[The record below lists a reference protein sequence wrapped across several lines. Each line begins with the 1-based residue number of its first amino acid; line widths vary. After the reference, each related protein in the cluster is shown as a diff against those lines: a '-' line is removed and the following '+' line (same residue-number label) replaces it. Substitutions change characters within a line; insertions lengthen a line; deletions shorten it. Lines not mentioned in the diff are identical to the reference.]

1 VMNPR
6 EQDNKLESLN
16 YFRMPQKVPTK
27 CCGSSLRSRPPYLS
41 EESEA
46 DESRTYHRDLAWGG
60 GGGEARFVPP
70 PKPRRRLRYSVTR
83 WPRTAGRAAGG
94 RTGRLV
100 DPRGP
105 WAALPFFRLIVNGR
119 LELQVQVCMFGSRP
133 VS

>member
-1 VMNPR
+1 MNPR

-60 GGGEARFVPP
+60 GGARRGLF
-70 PKPRRRLRYSVTR
+70 RRRSRGGGFGIRSL
-83 WPRTAGRAAGG
+83 GG
-94 RTGRLV
+94 RGQQA
-100 DPRGP
+100 GP
-105 WAALPFFRLIVNGR
+105 QEAGQGV
-119 LELQVQVCMFGSRP
+119 
-133 VS
+133 